1 MARGGSELGRLG
13 LIRLGLARVYWA
25 TRALPSQQ
33 VWAAAQPSR
42 SLATMAVRA
51 LWLVC
56 MGKLGCSRARVP
68 VLRTARWLH
77 VAAARVPNPFSLRLF
92 FSFFFSF
99 FFSSSSS
106 SLSFFGKLRQQTL
119 PSSPPPSLTTCNELL
134 TLAKWQHLCRRYC
147 CHLHEH
153 QKNTRKQNNNKSSLC
168 NSGRGPSCEFFFHNS
183 RARPWV
189 QLPEFLHEKQ
199 TQKCQNH

>member
-25 TRALPSQQ
+25 TRASPSQQ

-77 VAAARVPNPFSLRLF
+77 VAAARAAEPLLSSF
-92 FSFFFSF
+92 FFPFFFSF
-99 FFSSSSS
+99 FS
-106 SLSFFGKLRQQTL
+106 SLLLPF
-119 PSSPPPSLTTCNELL
+119 PSSASCGSKLCLLLLLLLWQPAMSLWRWRNGNTCAGAIVVTCTNTKKIQENKTTINPPSA
-134 TLAKWQHLCRRYC
+134 TLA
-147 CHLHEH
+147 
-153 QKNTRKQNNNKSSLC
+153 
-168 NSGRGPSCEFFFHNS
+168 GGPLVSFFFHNS

-189 QLPEFLHEKQ
+189 QLLEFLHEKQ